1 MRDKPGEKHTRTVAK
16 AVSWRVIATFTT
28 MTLVYIF
35 TREWTVSVGVGITEV
50 IAKILFYYLHE
61 RAWEKISWGKK
72 KHPLSSLQV
81 KRELEP
87 DDMDKLKNYLKDLG
101 YLD

>member
-1 MRDKPGEKHTRTVAK
+1 MKEKTGESHSRTVVK
-16 AVSWRVIATFTT
+16 SISWRVIATLTT
-28 MTLVYIF
+28 MTLVYLF
-35 TREWTVSVGVGITEV
+35 TKEWVVSLGVGITEV

-61 RAWEKISWGKK
+61 RTWEKISWGKRR
-72 KHPLSSLQV
+72 HPLSSLQV

-87 DDMDKLKNYLKDLG
+87 EDMDKLKNYLRDLG